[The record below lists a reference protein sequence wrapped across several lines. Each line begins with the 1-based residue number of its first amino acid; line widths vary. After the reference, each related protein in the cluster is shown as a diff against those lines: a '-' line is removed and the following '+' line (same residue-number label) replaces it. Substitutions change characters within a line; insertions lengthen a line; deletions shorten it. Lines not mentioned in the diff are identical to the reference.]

1 MTAWKSRWKMGKYYE
16 YYWCQNPECLDSEI
30 ISAHRIHQDTESI
43 FAKYTLNSNITN
55 LAKDIITQIYE
66 EENKLDSSIKQ
77 SRIERLKTIKKQ
89 MKEIE
94 DNLCKTSL
102 PALIKKQEETWLLLD
117 TERAKIEE
125 ESTSETLK
133 RDKNCY

>member
-1 MTAWKSRWKMGKYYE
+1 
-16 YYWCQNPECLDSEI
+16 
-30 ISAHRIHQDTESI
+30 
-43 FAKYTLNSNITN
+43 
-55 LAKDIITQIYE
+55 
-66 EENKLDSSIKQ
+66 
-77 SRIERLKTIKKQ
+77 